1 MNGQCKS
8 TLSGLALLV
17 RVVVAVLCVA
27 PAASPAAEAAAPAP
41 KLQALII
48 TGHQNTEHDW
58 RGMEVILRR
67 MLEETGRFEVR
78 VTEEFRGATDETLAP
93 YDVVLINFHGKD
105 RLLDPGEI
113 RWGERAERALFDF
126 VKSGKGV
133 VVYHSSFAM
142 GDPSW
147 PEFEHMAGAMLR
159 FDAGSRRN
167 PALDFPVDI
176 VDRDD
181 PITHGLRPQYVDV
194 IDDMYVSMRWAPGEA
209 IHVLAT
215 AFDDPKAYDAKAW
228 PPRNYPLKLPAR
240 VEDLPGFGKVHPVV
254 WTKRYGQGRV
264 YGFTLG
270 HGPES
275 MARPFIIGLLTRGT
289 EWAATGQV
297 TIPLPPLALR

>member
-1 MNGQCKS
+1 MMAF
-8 TLSGLALLV
+8 LRALLALFLCSP
-17 RVVVAVLCVA
+17 VLALAGEAAPVA
-27 PAASPAAEAAAPAP
+27 PP
-41 KLQALII
+41 KVHVLLV

-58 RGMEVILRR
+58 RGMESIIRT
-67 MLEETGRFEVR
+67 MLEGTGRFDVK

-93 YDVVLINFHGKD
+93 YDVVVINFHGKD
-105 RLLDPGEI
+105 RLIDPGEI

-181 PITHGLRPQYVDV
+181 PITQGLRPQYLDV
-194 IDDMYVSMRWAPGEA
+194 IDDMYVSMRWAPGED

-228 PPRNYPLKLPAR
+228 PPKNYPLKLPAR

-254 WTKRYGQGRV
+254 WTKHYGKGRV

-275 MARPFIIGLLTRGT
+275 MARPFIIGLFTRGT

-297 TIPLPPLALR
+297 TVPLPPLALR